1 MRKSEWLKHDL
12 SWRVKVLCQPVEA
25 AARERDCRLHTA
37 ASEEHGAGHRATA
50 LPSASRLRLE
60 ALAADAL
67 FCTWDLLPPA
77 RQLPPLQPFLSKD
90 LWFFFFLLMLF
101 IFSII
106 AGLQHSVNVPL
117 HSKVTQSHIHVYI
130 LFSHIILLPRYS
142 SQGYTAGSH
151 CLSIPRAVVCI
162 Y

>member
-37 ASEEHGAGHRATA
+37 ASEEQGAGHRATA

-77 RQLPPLQPFLSKD
+77 RQLPPLQPFPSKD
-90 LWFFFFLLMLF
+90 RCFFFLLMIF

-106 AGLQHSVNVPL
+106 AGLQHSVNFLL

-130 LFSHIILLPRYS
+130 LFSHIIFHRVPSQVTRYS
-142 SQGYTAGSH
+142 SQCYTAGSH
-151 CLSIPRAVVCI
+151 C
-162 Y
+162 